1 MPNPNLSTTAEDFE
15 AQQQLLRQIEGGI
28 KSVHQTV
35 TEMRSVQK
43 QLQHYHQIL
52 EGQDK
57 YQSLLEKAEMIDKKL
72 KNWEK
77 ELIQPDQKTFQDVIN
92 FHNKLNAEW
101 MYLKDF
107 VDSEDPKVTQ
117 GALDRHNDLEKQWV
131 TQRTKLNQLIEQDFQ
146 AFESEFKAAEVPV
159 LIFTE

>member
-1 MPNPNLSTTAEDFE
+1 
-15 AQQQLLRQIEGGI
+15 
-28 KSVHQTV
+28 
-35 TEMRSVQK
+35 
-43 QLQHYHQIL
+43 
-52 EGQDK
+52 
-57 YQSLLEKAEMIDKKL
+57 MIDEKL

-117 GALDRHNDLEKQWV
+117 GALDRHYDLEKQWV
-131 TQRTKLNQLIEQDFQ
+131 TQRTKLNQIIEQDFQ
-146 AFESEFKAAEVPV
+146 AFESEFKSAEVPV
-159 LIFTE
+159 LIFSE

>member
-1 MPNPNLSTTAEDFE
+1 MNLVPTFY
-15 AQQQLLRQIEGGI
+15 
-28 KSVHQTV
+28 
-35 TEMRSVQK
+35 
-43 QLQHYHQIL
+43 LQR
-52 EGQDK
+52 
-57 YQSLLEKAEMIDKKL
+57 EMIDEKL

-117 GALDRHNDLEKQWV
+117 GALDRHYDLEKQWV
-131 TQRTKLNQLIEQDFQ
+131 TQRTKLNQIIEQDFQ
-146 AFESEFKAAEVPV
+146 AFKSEFKSAEVPV
-159 LIFTE
+159 LIFSE